1 MSRFARMI
9 TILGSAL
16 WLLALTSGGLPARA
30 KERVWREYRSAH
42 FIVRSNAP
50 RKIAHRLVRDLEW
63 YRHVVGKITN
73 IDFSYSDA
81 PLRLW
86 AWATF
91 DGYLHATRAY
101 GTGGFYNMGLDGAYA
116 LMTVQ
121 PARNPREID
130 GRQIILH
137 EYTHHLIHQFSPL
150 QYPRWYDEGFAE
162 FLSTM
167 QFKDNGLVVIGGPLR
182 RAAVL
187 RDFDWVPFRELME
200 SKGQYMNQ
208 HRVSMLDPRRARPAI
223 SLQYAQGWITVHYLM
238 THPQR
243 RRQIQ
248 TYLSLMNRPDVSDKQ
263 AFEQAFQTTYKNLQK
278 DVYQYFWKMKLPTLA
293 IRMADLPKVAVNE
306 RKLSPAESA
315 FQDVEAMLVAGDY
328 EDTGAKNWDGLV
340 ALYEAGV
347 RPGDMAYY
355 LARTALAVK
364 KRRDAFPRWLAAYEK
379 AGGSKAAIAS
389 LEARKVLDDIFGQK
403 RNLTKP
409 VSLSDRT
416 KLYDLRRNLK
426 KAMVADP
433 SDPRPHFF
441 YCLTYAY
448 TDDEPPDRQALASI
462 GIVRDRLPDV
472 ESGAIVE
479 AILLAKAGKRDQALD
494 QLALMQRWA
503 FSNRQR
509 EFLGNVAKRI
519 RKMAITAETATK
531 ANASKGR

>member
-1 MSRFARMI
+1 MNRLARVI
-9 TILGSAL
+9 IILGSVL
-16 WLLALTSGGLPARA
+16 WLLAGTSGGTAVQA
-30 KERVWREYRSAH
+30 KERLWREYRSAH

-50 RKIAHRLVRDLEW
+50 RKAAHRLIRDLEW

-137 EYTHHLIHQFSPL
+137 EYTHHLIHQFSPI

-167 QFKDNGLVVIGGPLR
+167 QFKDNGLVVIGGPLW

-208 HRVSMLDPRRARPAI
+208 HRVSMRDPRRARPAR

-263 AFEQAFQTTYKNLQK
+263 AFEQAFQTTYKDFQK
-278 DVYQYFWKMKLPTLA
+278 EVRQYFWKMKLPTLA
-293 IRMADLPKVAVNE
+293 IRMPDLPKVAVNE
-306 RKLSPAESA
+306 RKLSPLESA
-315 FQDVEAMLVAGDY
+315 FQNVEALLVAGDY

-340 ALYEAGV
+340 KLYEAGV
-347 RPGDMAYY
+347 RPADMAYY
-355 LARTALAVK
+355 LARTALAAK
-364 KRRDAFPRWLAAYEK
+364 TRRDAFPHWLAAYEK
-379 AGGSKAAIAS
+379 AGGSKAVIAS
-389 LEARKVLDDIFGQK
+389 LTARKALDEIFGQK
-403 RNLTKP
+403 RNLAKP
-409 VSLSDRT
+409 VSLADRT
-416 KLYDLRRNLK
+416 KLLELRRNLK
-426 KAMVADP
+426 KAMLADP

-462 GIVRDRLPDV
+462 GIVRDRLPDL
-472 ESGAIVE
+472 EFGAIVE
-479 AILLAKAGKRDQALD
+479 AILLAKSGKRDQALD
-494 QLALMQRWA
+494 RLAVLERWA
-503 FSNRQR
+503 FSNQSR
-509 EFLGNVAKRI
+509 EFLGDVAKRI
-519 RKMAITAETATK
+519 EKMGVTADTSQDGS
-531 ANASKGR
+531 ASRGR